1 MGMLCT
7 GHALYLVIKRQ
18 HIVSD
23 VETGTFK
30 KNADFNMLSETYFK
44 RLKHLEAEEANCFC
58 YILYFIIPK
67 TFSVG
72 ERQAGRFSTHCLLL
86 L

>member
-18 HIVSD
+18 HILSD

-30 KNADFNMLSETYFK
+30 KMLILTCFQ
-44 RLKHLEAEEANCFC
+44 KHISKDLSIWKLRRPIA
-58 YILYFIIPK
+58 
-67 TFSVG
+67 VV
-72 ERQAGRFSTHCLLL
+72 
-86 L
+86 